1 MKEVNLDKTMFYAE
15 VAAYCNS
22 ITYQG
27 RICYDFNLVT
37 TSEQIARLSDALDTA
52 GVDFYNED
60 NNFETIDEA
69 LGSYFE
75 SAWEELGL

>member
-1 MKEVNLDKTMFYAE
+1 MKEVNLDKTTFYAE

-37 TSEQIARLSDALDTA
+37 TSAQIHALMGA
-52 GVDFYNED
+52 LIESNNDFD
-60 NNFETIDEA
+60 RGTGGFETVKDAESA
-69 LGSYFE
+69 YFE